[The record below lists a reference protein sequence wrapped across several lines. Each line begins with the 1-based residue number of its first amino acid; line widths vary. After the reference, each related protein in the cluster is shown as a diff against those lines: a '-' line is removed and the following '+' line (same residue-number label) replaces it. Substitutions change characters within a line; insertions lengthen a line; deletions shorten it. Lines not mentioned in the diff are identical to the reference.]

1 VLTTGA
7 IGSYWRWLGS
17 PETGR
22 MEETAKV
29 MMAFAVWF
37 GIVMAE
43 LIRKSDVEPAL
54 GTFCG
59 LYVHSYTKK

>member
-7 IGSYWRWLGS
+7 IGAIGGGWVVQK
-17 PETGR
+17 TGR